1 MGWPFRTPLSWSE
14 RPGLHTIHS
23 PTTGRGLPEG
33 GFSLALFR
41 NPWRVLIAEDFLP
54 AALPEVEII
63 SVLILKCNFGSKGKQ
78 LPHNPS
84 SGTSRTYYINSEV
97 LFVNRKMSLGI
108 MCSVLCSFPGTQN
121 LDIMQP
127 VPSPVSESITIIS
140 LWLNHTAVGR
150 RPQLPTI
157 WASP

>member
-1 MGWPFRTPLSWSE
+1 M
-14 RPGLHTIHS
+14 
-23 PTTGRGLPEG
+23 
-33 GFSLALFR
+33 
-41 NPWRVLIAEDFLP
+41 LIAEDFLP

-63 SVLILKCNFGSKGKQ
+63 SVLILKGNFGSKGKQ
-78 LPHNPS
+78 PQHNPS
-84 SGTSRTYYINSEV
+84 SGTSLTYYINSEV

-121 LDIMQP
+121 LDIMEP

-140 LWLNHTAVGR
+140 LWLNLTAVGR

>member
-1 MGWPFRTPLSWSE
+1 MWESVYCSV
-14 RPGLHTIHS
+14 
-23 PTTGRGLPEG
+23 
-33 GFSLALFR
+33 
-41 NPWRVLIAEDFLP
+41 VLIAEDFLP

-84 SGTSRTYYINSEV
+84 SGTSHTYYINSEV

-127 VPSPVSESITIIS
+127 APSPVSESITIIS
-140 LWLNHTAVGR
+140 LWLNHMAVGR